1 MIQII
6 IAILIVL
13 LTAIIL
19 LLLKK
24 KSFNEKAARN
34 IIKFLLQNDVY
45 EFKRWIPQI
54 KKFNSRQIENLL
66 HGYEDNGKN
75 ITYPVKNLGS
85 FKNLIRKFDNFEAI
99 ILKWYE
105 NEEYYQYLKPL
116 WQNYIC
122 IEDINDYI
130 CDEQQLINFLEINS
144 VHYSQWPDKI
154 KNEFKDQVKKT
165 FGTLIYEDTI
175 KNELNEKYSQFKKCY
190 KEIAKVKNSFKNIK
204 KDAEVEAQKQY
215 EKIDKDTNFQLAKS
229 FLSLAIP
236 TIIKDVFSSIK
247 SMKQQ
252 QYLMRQILGYIT
264 DKNDAKKIAKDV
276 MEYMNHHDENIITWL
291 ANNQFILDFDY
302 IDNSTRVLGSG
313 RAEMTFNL
321 SDLKS
326 ETLSFKQQL
335 STIFNSNIFTGI
347 VVIASAI
354 NLIISIKEY
363 NDVSKLTKEIS
374 DKNYSKQIE
383 NIKEQFNKHINEL
396 NLRDGDYNQIIENI
410 NKVKKNIEDDKK
422 NLAKIIIEINKD
434 IKILEDKKKM
444 H

>member
-1 MIQII
+1 M
-6 IAILIVL
+6 
-13 LTAIIL
+13 
-19 LLLKK
+19 
-24 KSFNEKAARN
+24 
-34 IIKFLLQNDVY
+34 
-45 EFKRWIPQI
+45 
-54 KKFNSRQIENLL
+54 
-66 HGYEDNGKN
+66 
-75 ITYPVKNLGS
+75 
-85 FKNLIRKFDNFEAI
+85 
-99 ILKWYE
+99 
-105 NEEYYQYLKPL
+105 
-116 WQNYIC
+116 
-122 IEDINDYI
+122 
-130 CDEQQLINFLEINS
+130 
-144 VHYSQWPDKI
+144 
-154 KNEFKDQVKKT
+154 KKT

-236 TIIKDVFSSIK
+236 TIIKDAFSSIK

-276 MEYMNHHDENIITWL
+276 MKYMNHHDENIITWL
-291 ANNQFILDFDY
+291 ANNKCILDFDY

-313 RAEMTFNL
+313 RAEMTFYL

-374 DKNYSKQIE
+374 DKKYSKQIE

>member
-154 KNEFKDQVKKT
+154 KNEFKDQVKK
-165 FGTLIYEDTI
+165 
-175 KNELNEKYSQFKKCY
+175 
-190 KEIAKVKNSFKNIK
+190 NIW
-204 KDAEVEAQKQY
+204 Y
-215 EKIDKDTNFQLAKS
+215 F
-229 FLSLAIP
+229 
-236 TIIKDVFSSIK
+236 
-247 SMKQQ
+247 
-252 QYLMRQILGYIT
+252 
-264 DKNDAKKIAKDV
+264 
-276 MEYMNHHDENIITWL
+276 NIW
-291 ANNQFILDFDY
+291 
-302 IDNSTRVLGSG
+302 R
-313 RAEMTFNL
+313 
-321 SDLKS
+321 
-326 ETLSFKQQL
+326 
-335 STIFNSNIFTGI
+335 
-347 VVIASAI
+347 
-354 NLIISIKEY
+354 Y
-363 NDVSKLTKEIS
+363 N
-374 DKNYSKQIE
+374 
-383 NIKEQFNKHINEL
+383 
-396 NLRDGDYNQIIENI
+396 
-410 NKVKKNIEDDKK
+410 
-422 NLAKIIIEINKD
+422 
-434 IKILEDKKKM
+434 
-444 H
+444 